1 VLLNKNFIDMLSAL
15 SEVGAEFLI
24 VGAHALSA
32 HGYPW
37 TTRDLDVWI
46 LPEEEKAQQVWR
58 AIERL

>member
-1 VLLNKNFIDMLSAL
+1 MLSAL